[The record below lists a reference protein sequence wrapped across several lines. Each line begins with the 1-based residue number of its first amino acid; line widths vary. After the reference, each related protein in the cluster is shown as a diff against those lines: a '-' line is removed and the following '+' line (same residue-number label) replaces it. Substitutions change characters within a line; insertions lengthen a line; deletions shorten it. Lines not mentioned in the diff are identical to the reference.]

1 MKFTSHITTE
11 TTKTSTMK
19 LKITLLLLLSCL
31 YINAQQL
38 KGIIGEDNWLN
49 NWTNFKPASTEYNEA
64 TTILTGVISS
74 NMTLQR
80 KNTYRLIGVVYV
92 TNKATLTI
100 EPGTVIRGDKE
111 TCGTLVITKGSKIMA
126 EGNET
131 APIVFTS
138 NNAVLSRKPGDWGGI
153 VILGD
158 APINRIGGIGFLD
171 FNLNTEVSYYGGA
184 NEEDNSGILKFVRIE
199 FSGRKLKEQKELNGL
214 SLAGVGNKTKLENI
228 QISFSNDDSFECYGG
243 KTTLN
248 NIISYRSTDDD
259 FDFTQGAQAKITN
272 SIAIRDP
279 FSSDV
284 AGSRCFEIDNYDK
297 IENCDFT
304 KKATSITANNMTLLN
319 TQENNQGLVKESI
332 YIKDKCFLTLDNSVI
347 HGFSAI
353 AVLDSKISYI
363 SENLGRISFRGVIA
377 NNCSDKIISEV
388 AGNNIEIANWYSNAS
403 YALDYTT
410 IPTLDFFIQPSLKK
424 APDFRLKS
432 YTNLASK

>member
-1 MKFTSHITTE
+1 MITE
-11 TTKTSTMK
+11 PTKTNIMK
-19 LKITLLLLLSCL
+19 LKMTLLLLLSCL

-38 KGIIGEDNWLN
+38 KGILGEDNWFN

-171 FNLNTEVSYYGGA
+171 FNLNPEVSYYGGT
-184 NEEDNSGILKFVRIE
+184 NEEDSSGILKYVRIE
-199 FSGRKLKEQKELNGL
+199 YSGRKLKEQKELNGL

-304 KKATSITANNMTLLN
+304 KKATSITANNMSLLN
-319 TQENNQGLVKESI
+319 TQENNQGLVKEAI

-353 AVLDSKISYI
+353 AVLDSKIGYI
-363 SENLGRISFRGVIA
+363 SENLNRVSFRGVIS
-377 NNCSDKIISEV
+377 NNCSAKIISEV
-388 AGNNIEIANWYSNAS
+388 AANNVEIENWYSNAS
-403 YALDYTT
+403 YAFDYTT

-424 APDFRLKS
+424 IPDFRLRS

>member
-1 MKFTSHITTE
+1 MITE
-11 TTKTSTMK
+11 PTKTNIMK
-19 LKITLLLLLSCL
+19 LKMTLLLLLSCL

-38 KGIIGEDNWLN
+38 KGILGEDNWFN

-100 EPGTVIRGDKE
+100 EAGTVIRGDKE
-111 TCGTLVITKGSKIMA
+111 SCGTLVITKGSKIMA

-138 NNAVLSRKPGDWGGI
+138 NNNVLSRKPGDWGGI

-171 FNLNTEVSYYGGA
+171 FNLNQEVSYYGGT
-184 NEEDNSGILKFVRIE
+184 NEEDSSGILKYVRIE
-199 FSGRKLKEQKELNGL
+199 YSGRKLKEQKELNGL

-243 KTTLN
+243 KATLN
-248 NIISYRSTDDD
+248 NIISYRATDDD

-272 SIAIRDP
+272 SVAIRDP

-319 TQENNQGLVKESI
+319 TQENNQGLVKEAI

-353 AVLDSKISYI
+353 AVLDSKIGYI
-363 SENLGRISFRGVIA
+363 SENLNRVSFRGVIA

-424 APDFRLKS
+424 APDFRLRS
-432 YTNLASK
+432 YSNLASK

>member
-1 MKFTSHITTE
+1 M
-11 TTKTSTMK
+11 
-19 LKITLLLLLSCL
+19 TLLLLLSCL
-31 YINAQQL
+31 CINAQQL

-49 NWTNFKPASTEYNEA
+49 NWTNFKPATTEYNEA

-100 EPGTVIRGDKE
+100 EAGTVIRGDKE
-111 TCGTLVITKGSKIMA
+111 TCGTLVVTKGSKIMA

-131 APIVFTS
+131 APIIFTS
-138 NNAVLSRKPGDWGGI
+138 NNAALSRKPGDWGGI

-171 FNLNTEVSYYGGA
+171 FNLNQEVSYYGGT
-184 NEEDNSGILKFVRIE
+184 NEEDSSGILKYVRIE
-199 FSGRKLKEQKELNGL
+199 YSGRKLKEQKELNGL

-243 KTTLN
+243 KATLN
-248 NIISYRSTDDD
+248 NIISYRATDDD

-319 TQENNQGLVKESI
+319 TQENNQGLVKEAI

-353 AVLDSKISYI
+353 AVLDSKIGYI
-363 SENLGRISFRGVIA
+363 SENLNRVSFRGVIA
-377 NNCSDKIISEV
+377 NNCSAKIISEV
-388 AGNNIEIANWYSNAS
+388 AANNVEIENWYSNAS
-403 YALDYTT
+403 YTFDYTT

-424 APDFRLKS
+424 IPDFRLRS

>member
-1 MKFTSHITTE
+1 MDI
-11 TTKTSTMK
+11 MK
-19 LKITLLLLLSCL
+19 LKLTLLLLLSCA
-31 YINAQQL
+31 YIHAQQL
-38 KGIIGEDNWLN
+38 KGIIGQNNWIN
-49 NWTNFKPASTEYNEA
+49 NWTNFKPATTEYNEA
-64 TTILTGVISS
+64 TTILTGIISS
-74 NMTLQR
+74 DMVLQR
-80 KNTYRLIGVVYV
+80 TNTYVMIGVVYV

-100 EPGTVIRGDKE
+100 EAGTVIRGDKE

-126 EGNET
+126 DGNET

-138 NNAVLSRKPGDWGGI
+138 NNPALSRKPGDWGGI
-153 VILGD
+153 IILGD
-158 APINRIGGIGFLD
+158 APINKIGGIGFLD
-171 FNLNTEVSYYGGA
+171 FNLNPEVSYYGGA

-199 FSGRKLKEQKELNGL
+199 YSGRKLKEHKELNGL

-319 TQENNQGLVKESI
+319 TQENNQGLVKEAI

-347 HGFSAI
+347 YGFSAVAI
-353 AVLDSKISYI
+353 LDSKIGFI
-363 SENLGRISFRGVIA
+363 SENLNRVSFGGVIA
-377 NNCSDKIISEV
+377 NNCSAKIISEI
-388 AGNNIEIANWYSNAS
+388 AENNIEIANWYSNAS
-403 YALDYTT
+403 YALEYVT
-410 IPTLDFFIQPSLKK
+410 IPALDFFIQPTLKK
-424 APDFRLKS
+424 APDFRLRS
-432 YTNLASK
+432 FTSLASK

>member
-1 MKFTSHITTE
+1 MKFSPHMTTE
-11 TTKTSTMK
+11 TTKTNTMK
-19 LKITLLLLLSCL
+19 LKFTLLLLLSCL
-31 YINAQQL
+31 CINAQQL

-100 EPGTVIRGDKE
+100 EAGTVIRGDKE

-131 APIVFTS
+131 APIIFTS
-138 NNAVLSRKPGDWGGI
+138 NNAVLSRKPGDWGGL

-171 FNLNTEVSYYGGA
+171 FNLNQEVSYYGGT
-184 NEEDNSGILKFVRIE
+184 NEEDSSGILKYVRIE
-199 FSGRKLKEQKELNGL
+199 YSGRKLKEQKELNGL

-259 FDFTQGAQAKITN
+259 FDFTQGAQSKITN

-284 AGSRCFEIDNYDK
+284 SGSRCFEIDNYDK

-304 KKATSITANNMTLLN
+304 KKATSITANNMTMLN
-319 TQENNQGLVKESI
+319 TQENNQGLVKEAI

-347 HGFSAI
+347 HGFSAVAI
-353 AVLDSKISYI
+353 LDSKIGYI
-363 SENLGRISFRGVIA
+363 SENLNRVSFRGVIA
-377 NNCSDKIISEV
+377 NNCAAKIISEV
-388 AGNNIEIANWYSNAS
+388 AANNLEIANWYSNAS

-410 IPTLDFFIQPSLKK
+410 IPTLDFFMQPSLKK

>member
-1 MKFTSHITTE
+1 MNI
-11 TTKTSTMK
+11 MK
-19 LKITLLLLLSCL
+19 LKLTLLLVLSSV
-31 YINAQQL
+31 YIHAQQL
-38 KGIIGEDNWLN
+38 KGIIGQDNWTN

-64 TTILTGVISS
+64 TTILTGIISS
-74 NMTLQR
+74 DMFLKR
-80 KNTYRLIGVVYV
+80 INTYVMIGVVYI

-100 EPGTVIRGDKE
+100 EAGTVIRGDKE
-111 TCGTLVITKGSKIMA
+111 TCGTLVITKSSKIMA

-138 NNAVLSRKPGDWGGI
+138 NNAALSRKPGDWGGI

-158 APINRIGGIGFLD
+158 APINKIGGIAFLD
-171 FNLNTEVSYYGGA
+171 FNLNPEVSYYGGA

-199 FSGRKLKEQKELNGL
+199 YSGRKLKEQKELNGL

-297 IENCDFT
+297 IENCDVT
-304 KKATSITANNMTLLN
+304 KKATSITASNITLLN
-319 TQENNQGLVKESI
+319 TQENSQGLVKEAI
-332 YIKDKCFLTLDNSVI
+332 YIKDKSFLTLNNSVI
-347 HGFSAI
+347 HGFSAVAI
-353 AVLDSKISYI
+353 LDSKIGYI
-363 SENLGRISFRGVIA
+363 SENLNRVSFRGVIA
-377 NNCSDKIISEV
+377 NNCSSKIISEV
-388 AGNNIEIANWYSNAS
+388 PENNVEIANWYNNPS
-403 YALDYTT
+403 YGLEYIT
-410 IPTLDFFIQPSLKK
+410 IPALDFFNQPSLKK
-424 APDFRLKS
+424 APDFRLRS
-432 YTNLASK
+432 YTSLASK

>member
-38 KGIIGEDNWLN
+38 KGIIGEENWLN

-171 FNLNTEVSYYGGA
+171 FNLNPEVSYYGGA